1 MSKSPETRPQKA
13 EIYPRGQ
20 RKWGKAGAP
29 AANRKI
35 LVVIKKRNS
44 TRQGHAVFFGRKK
57 EMSGPVCGEFSQFA
71 VCCRGK
77 NWDTCTKN

>member
-44 TRQGHAVFFGRKK
+44 TRQGHAVFFWAEKGDER
-57 EMSGPVCGEFSQFA
+57 SSLWRIQSI
-71 VCCRGK
+71 CCLLQRQKLGHMH
-77 NWDTCTKN
+77 

>member
-35 LVVIKKRNS
+35 LVVIKKEIQLDKD
-44 TRQGHAVFFGRKK
+44 TRFFLG
-57 EMSGPVCGEFSQFA
+57 
-71 VCCRGK
+71 GK
-77 NWDTCTKN
+77 RR